1 MPPINI
7 PPRVRFALYLLA
19 AFGLL
24 AVNYAAEKH
33 WAGASEVRFVS
44 NLAAL
49 LQVLAAAK
57 TNLSDTAA
65 QAEATDATA
74 TALVARTDL
83 PKRVPPAR
91 EEGK

>member
-7 PPRVRFALYLLA
+7 PPRARFTMYILA
-19 AFGLL
+19 ALALL
-24 AVNYAAEKH
+24 TVNYAAEKH

-44 NLAAL
+44 NIAAL

-65 QAEATDATA
+65 QAEAADETV
-74 TALVARTDL
+74 TALVARPDL
-83 PKRVPPAR
+83 PKRVPPVR